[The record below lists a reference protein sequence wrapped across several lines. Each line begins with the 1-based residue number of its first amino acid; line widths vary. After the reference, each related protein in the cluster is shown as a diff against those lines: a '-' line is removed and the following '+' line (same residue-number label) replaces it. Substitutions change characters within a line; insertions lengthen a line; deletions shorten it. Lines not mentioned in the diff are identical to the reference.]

1 MKMCALGPLDRS
13 ALVGDELA
21 GIGSIPATFL
31 FPRAAT
37 DTSPRIR
44 ALVTLPDWRVRARA
58 TMRRR

>member
-44 ALVTLPDWRVRARA
+44 ALVTLP
-58 TMRRR
+58 